1 MLKYLLSPHLPSSIT
16 VSLITLWTRIIIGML
31 FLNHGIEKW
40 MNFNIMVET
49 FPDPLW
55 LGSTISLILVIF
67 AEVFCAFAFI
77 FGIFFRIALIPMI
90 INMSV
95 AFFVV
100 HSDMPLS
107 IKELSLLYL
116 IIFVACFIAGP
127 GRYSVD
133 HIFLRKCCNT
143 GEKYTEIDLD
153 I

>member
-1 MLKYLLSPHLPSSIT
+1 MFKYLLFPHLPSSNT

-40 MNFNIMVET
+40 MNFSYLSET

-77 FGIFFRIALIPMI
+77 FGVFFRLALIPMI
-90 INMSV
+90 INMCV

-100 HSDMPLS
+100 HSGMPLAS
-107 IKELSLLYL
+107 KELALLYL
-116 IIFVACFIAGP
+116 IIFVASFIAGP

-133 HIFLRKCCNT
+133 HIFVRKCQCT
-143 GEKYTEIDLD
+143 HEPDYD
-153 I
+153 

>member
-1 MLKYLLSPHLPSSIT
+1 MSMLKYLLFPHLPSSNT

-31 FLNHGIEKW
+31 FLNHGLEKW
-40 MNFNIMVET
+40 MNFSYLSET

-77 FGIFFRIALIPMI
+77 FGVFFRLALIPMI

-100 HSDMPLS
+100 HSGMPLAS
-107 IKELSLLYL
+107 KELALLYL

-133 HIFLRKCCNT
+133 HIFVRKCQCT
-143 GEKYTEIDLD
+143 HEPDYD
-153 I
+153 